1 MILDLLDF
9 LDLDKST
16 LRKDV
21 KQIKDCENKN
31 ENKEEE
37 IECLEQNYQIIENK
51 EIIEKDNEKI
61 EIKTITELIPLG
73 NKRAMKRTRIEK
85 EHILK
90 R

>member
-61 EIKTITELIPLG
+61 EIKSITELIPLG
-73 NKRAMKRTRIEK
+73 NKRAIKRTRIEK
-85 EHILK
+85 EHVLK

>member
-31 ENKEEE
+31 EDKEEE

-61 EIKTITELIPLG
+61 EIKSITELIPLG

>member
-61 EIKTITELIPLG
+61 EIKSITELIPLG

-85 EHILK
+85 EHVLK

>member
-31 ENKEEE
+31 EDKEEE

-61 EIKTITELIPLG
+61 EVKTITELIPLG

>member
-61 EIKTITELIPLG
+61 EVKTITELIPLG